1 MKYVVL
7 KGTVINGSRV
17 SPGDVV
23 EVSDQEAVG
32 LLGIN
37 RICKVKD
44 EPVIVDRS
52 VGLSEETK
60 PKRRRRKAD

>member
-7 KGTVINGSRV
+7 KGTVINGRRV
-17 SPGDVV
+17 SAGDIV
-23 EVSDQEAVG
+23 ELSDQDAVG

-37 RICKVKD
+37 RICKAKE

>member
-37 RICKVKD
+37 RICKAKD

-60 PKRRRRKAD
+60 PKRRRRKTD

>member
-23 EVSDQEAVG
+23 EVSDQEAIG

-37 RICKVKD
+37 RICKAKD

>member
-23 EVSDQEAVG
+23 DVSDQEAVG

-37 RICKVKD
+37 RICKAKD